1 MGGETMKQ
9 QPLGTSNLNVSNI
22 SLGCMRMNHLSVSDA
37 QQVIQHAKEAGINF
51 FDHADLYGGGDSERI
66 FAEALQLEPIQ
77 REDIYLQSK
86 TGIRDGY
93 FDFSKE
99 HILDSV
105 DGSLRR
111 LQTDYLDVLLLHR
124 PDSLMEPEDV
134 AEAFS
139 KLKQTGK
146 VRHFGVSNQHP
157 GQIELLKKYVD
168 QDLIVNQLQ
177 FGLKHTEMIDRGF
190 QVNMNWDGSFDREG
204 DVLEYS
210 RLHDM
215 TIQAWSPFQFGH
227 FEGVFVDHADFPE
240 LNKKLE
246 EIAEEKHV
254 TKSAIAIAWILRH
267 PARIQ
272 AIIGSMNPTRITE
285 IAKASHV
292 QLSRVEWYEL
302 YRAAGNQLP

>member
-1 MGGETMKQ
+1 MKQ
-9 QPLGTSNLNVSNI
+9 QSLGTSNLNVSNI

-51 FDHADLYGGGDSERI
+51 FDHADMYGGGDSERI

-105 DGSLRR
+105 DGSLQR

-124 PDSLMEPEDV
+124 PDSLMEPEEV

-139 KLKQTGK
+139 TLKQSGK

-168 QDLIVNQLQ
+168 QELIVNQLQ

-227 FEGVFVDHADFPE
+227 FEGVFVSHPDFPE

-267 PARIQ
+267 PAYIQ
-272 AIIGSMNPTRITE
+272 AIIGSMNPIRITE

-292 QLSRVEWYEL
+292 ELSRVEWYEL
-302 YRAAGNQLP
+302 YQAAGNQLP

>member
-1 MGGETMKQ
+1 MKQ